1 MTPPSDDAARSLLP
15 ARDGDGEPVGRADLG
30 DSADAGTS
38 RGRWVAGG
46 ALGVVVLAL
55 VAVPAFWTAVLAY
68 SAFTGCFLE
77 CTGPQ
82 PGVGLLWA
90 GTTAALLGLP
100 VVAAAPVVRARR
112 RPGLSSGP
120 RRSLRSSPDA
130 VAARV
135 PSVSRPTGGSMT
147 GPVTGTTG
155 LPAPSTARH
164 RPWSTLLL
172 AVCIAQVATAVTGG
186 TVLMVVRDASFGAAT
201 AAAMISA
208 AVPAGIAVWVVV
220 GRRRADAGRP
230 RTLRDAAL
238 AGFVLAVLTAVV
250 ELVSLAG
257 VLAGVTTLDSAFGL
271 ASLLLTL
278 GLATLAART
287 AATAG

>member
-1 MTPPSDDAARSLLP
+1 
-15 ARDGDGEPVGRADLG
+15 
-30 DSADAGTS
+30 
-38 RGRWVAGG
+38 
-46 ALGVVVLAL
+46 
-55 VAVPAFWTAVLAY
+55 
-68 SAFTGCFLE
+68 
-77 CTGPQ
+77 
-82 PGVGLLWA
+82 
-90 GTTAALLGLP
+90 
-100 VVAAAPVVRARR
+100 
-112 RPGLSSGP
+112 
-120 RRSLRSSPDA
+120 
-130 VAARV
+130 
-135 PSVSRPTGGSMT
+135 MT
-147 GPVTGTTG
+147 GPATGTTG
-155 LPAPSTARH
+155 LRAPSATRH

-172 AVCIAQVATAVTGG
+172 VVCIAQVATAVTGG

-220 GRRRADAGRP
+220 GRRRADGGRP

-278 GLATLAART
+278 GLAALAART